1 MEKQG
6 TGRAKTDLKKS
17 EVKDFKNCYKA
28 TIIKT
33 MCYWQ
38 KDTDQWKRTD
48 SSEIVTQRYGHWFL
62 TKI

>member
-33 MCYWQ
+33 MCY
-38 KDTDQWKRTD
+38 
-48 SSEIVTQRYGHWFL
+48 
-62 TKI
+62 